1 MIQRIQSLYLV
12 AGALL
17 LALFVALGETWAAA
31 ISEELAWLGTLG
43 YVLSGITALVALVAV
58 GLYKNPQ
65 LPRTEISVPQWLDLA
80 LVVVVLVGFYLAFD
94 SGDFVAPVGYYLVAL
109 QPIVA
114 YLLLRM
120 ARQRVAADI
129 EMVRSM
135 DRIR

>member
-12 AGALL
+12 LAGLL
-17 LALFVALGETWAAA
+17 LALFVALGDAWASAIAA
-31 ISEELAWLGTLG
+31 EQAWLGTLAYALAG
-43 YVLSGITALVALVAV
+43 VTALVALVAV
-58 GLYKNPQ
+58 GLFKNRELQ
-65 LPRTEISVPQWLDLA
+65 RRVILTAQWLDLA
-80 LVVVVLVGFYLAFD
+80 LVVAVLVGFYLAFD
-94 SGDFVAPVGYYLVAL
+94 SDAFTAPVGYYLVAL

-114 YLLLRM
+114 YVLLRM

>member
-31 ISEELAWLGTLG
+31 IAAELAWLGMLG
-43 YVLSGITALVALVAV
+43 YVLAGLTALVALVSV
-58 GLYKNPQ
+58 FLYKNRELQ
-65 LPRTEISVPQWLDLA
+65 RTVIYAAMWLDLS

-94 SGDFVAPVGYYLVAL
+94 SGDFVAPVGYYLVAM

-114 YLLLRM
+114 YVLLRM
-120 ARQRVAADI
+120 ARQRVIADI
-129 EMVRSM
+129 QMVRSM

>member
-17 LALFVALGETWAAA
+17 LALFVALGGTWAEA
-31 ISEELAWLGTLG
+31 IADELRWLGVLG
-43 YVLSGITALVALVAV
+43 YALAGVTALVALVAV
-58 GLYKNPQ
+58 ALYKNRQ
-65 LPRTEISVPQWLDLA
+65 LQRRVIYAAQWLDLA
-80 LVVVVLVGFYLAFD
+80 LIVVVLVGFYLAFD
-94 SGDFVAPVGYYLVAL
+94 SGDFQAPVGYYLVAL

-120 ARQRVAADI
+120 ARQRVTADI
-129 EMVRSM
+129 DVVRSM

>member
-1 MIQRIQSLYLV
+1 MIQRIQTLYLV

-31 ISEELAWLGTLG
+31 IGAELAWLGTLG
-43 YVLSGITALVALVAV
+43 YALAAVTALAALVAV
-58 GLYKNPQ
+58 ALFKDRALQ
-65 LPRTEISVPQWLDLA
+65 RRAILVAQWLDLA
-80 LVVVVLVGFYLAFD
+80 LVVVVLVGLYLAFD
-94 SGDFVAPVGYYLVAL
+94 SSDFTAPVGYYLVAL
-109 QPIVA
+109 QPVVA

-120 ARQRVAADI
+120 ARQRVTADI